1 VRLRFSGDTGT
12 LDYTIDGRAGT
23 IPISRQ
29 PF

>member
-1 VRLRFSGDTGT
+1 VSLHFAGDTGT
-12 LDYTIDGRAGT
+12 LDYTIDGRVGT